1 MLFGKKL
8 KQIKKPNRET
18 EEKLREDIAEE
29 GGLDKK
35 DVSAMLI
42 SAYLIII
49 PVALLALL
57 LLCGIG
63 FLLFGLEL

>member
-8 KQIKKPNRET
+8 KLIKKPDREK
-18 EEKLREDIAEE
+18 EDQLREDIAED

-35 DVSAMLI
+35 DVPAMLL

-49 PVALLALL
+49 PVALVALL

-63 FLLFGLEL
+63 FLLFGF

>member
-8 KQIKKPNRET
+8 KLIKKPNRET

>member
-8 KQIKKPNRET
+8 KLIKKPDRET
-18 EEKLREDIAEE
+18 EEKLRENIETE
-29 GGLDKK
+29 GGLEKK
-35 DVSAMLI
+35 DVPAMLI
-42 SAYLIII
+42 SAFLIFI
-49 PVALLALL
+49 PVALIALL